1 MNAPKR
7 KGIRRCRF
15 VINPIFLGVFVVA
28 FLALNVTQPGVSRSE
43 LFWCGIAFPVD
54 LESLDLIGLG
64 RWMLFVSPF
73 ILFACIQSEQELNRM
88 APYVIPRYRSYTR
101 WWHSKVLSLLIG
113 CLIYLAIGIA
123 VTILYSVSSGQN
135 ILDVDSLSLG
145 VSLCL
150 VFLHLYLISLL
161 ILASHTLFS
170 NQHAI
175 ALGALGLEGLTLF
188 FAMLSAN
195 ASRFQFGTWGMLYRS
210 SLSNPSYGFDAGT
223 ILLVQAIVCT
233 IIIVGMPYVL
243 KKRGVF
249 SATRI

>member
-1 MNAPKR
+1 MNTQRQKST
-7 KGIRRCRF
+7 RRCRF
-15 VINPIFLGVFVVA
+15 VMNPVFLGLFVVA
-28 FLALNVTQPGVSRSE
+28 FLALNFYQPGAVHSD
-43 LFWCGIAFPVD
+43 LFWCGIVFPAD

-113 CLIYLAIGIA
+113 CFIYLAIGIA
-123 VTILYSVSSGQN
+123 VTILFAISSGQAAQP
-135 ILDVDSLSLG
+135 IDLISLG
-145 VSLCL
+145 ISLCQ

-170 NQHAI
+170 NQQAI

-195 ASRFQFGTWGMLYRS
+195 ASRFLFGTWGMLYRS
-210 SLSNPSYGFDAGT
+210 SLSSPSYGFHVGT
-223 ILLVQAIVCT
+223 ILLVQAIVCAV
-233 IIIVGMPYVL
+233 IIVSMPYVL

>member
-1 MNAPKR
+1 MSKQR
-7 KGIRRCRF
+7 QKITLQYRF
-15 VINPIFLGVFVVA
+15 NMNPIFLGVFAVA
-28 FLALNVTQPGVSRSE
+28 FLALNVSQPGASRSE
-43 LFWCGIAFPVD
+43 LFWYGIVFPVD

-101 WWHSKVLSLLIG
+101 WWHSKLLSLLIG
-113 CLIYLAIGIA
+113 CLIYFAIGII
-123 VTILYSVSSGQN
+123 VTTLFMSLSGQAAQP
-135 ILDVDSLSLG
+135 IDLMSLG
-145 VSLCL
+145 ISLCQ

-175 ALGALGLEGLTLF
+175 ALSALGLEGLTLF

-195 ASRFQFGTWGMLYRS
+195 ASRFLFGTWGMFYRS
-210 SLSNPSYGFDAGT
+210 SLSNPSYGFHVGT
-223 ILLVQAIVCT
+223 ILLVQAIVCAV
-233 IIIVGMPYVL
+233 IIVAMPYVL

>member
-1 MNAPKR
+1 MSKQRQKIALQY
-7 KGIRRCRF
+7 RF
-15 VINPIFLGVFVVA
+15 SMNPIFLGVFVVA
-28 FLALNVTQPGVSRSE
+28 FLALNVSQPGASRSE
-43 LFWCGIAFPVD
+43 LFWCGIVFPAD

-101 WWHSKVLSLLIG
+101 WWHSKIFSLFIG
-113 CLIYLAIGIA
+113 CLVYLVIGIA
-123 VTILYSVSSGQN
+123 VTIIFAISSGHAAQPIDFMN
-135 ILDVDSLSLG
+135 LG
-145 VSLCL
+145 ISLCL
-150 VFLHLYLISLL
+150 IFIHLYLISLL

-175 ALGALGLEGLTLF
+175 SLGALGLEGLTLF

-195 ASRFQFGTWGMLYRS
+195 VSRFLFGTWGMLYRS
-210 SLSNPSYGFDAGT
+210 SLSNQSHGFDVGT
-223 ILLVQAIVCT
+223 ILLVQAIVCVV
-233 IIIVGMPYVL
+233 IIVSMPYVL

>member
-1 MNAPKR
+1 MSAQSQKN
-7 KGIRRCRF
+7 IRRCRF
-15 VINPIFLGVFVVA
+15 VMNPIFLGVFVVA
-28 FLALNVTQPGVSRSE
+28 FLALNISQPNANRSE
-43 LFWCGIAFPVD
+43 LFWYGIVFPAD

-113 CLIYLAIGIA
+113 CLIYIVIGIV
-123 VTILYSVSSGQN
+123 VTMLFAISSDQAAQL
-135 ILDVDSLSLG
+135 IDSTNLG
-145 VSLCL
+145 ISLCL
-150 VFLHLYLISLL
+150 IFLHLFLISLL
-161 ILASHTLFS
+161 ILTSHTLFS

-188 FAMLSAN
+188 FAMLNAN
-195 ASRFQFGTWGMLYRS
+195 VSQFLFGTWGMLYRS
-210 SLSNPSYGFDAGT
+210 SLSNPSYGFDVGT
-223 ILLVQAIVCT
+223 ILLVQAIICA

>member
-43 LFWCGIAFPVD
+43 LFWCGIVFPAD

-101 WWHSKVLSLLIG
+101 WWHSKIFSLFIG
-113 CLIYLAIGIA
+113 CLVYLVIGIA
-123 VTILYSVSSGQN
+123 VTIIFAIPSGQAAQP
-135 ILDVDSLSLG
+135 IDLMSLG
-145 VSLCL
+145 ISLCL

-170 NQHAI
+170 NQQTI

-195 ASRFQFGTWGMLYRS
+195 ASRFMFGTWGMLYRS
-210 SLSNPSYGFDAGT
+210 SLSNPSYGFHVGT
-223 ILLVQAIVCT
+223 ILLVQAIVCAV
-233 IIIVGMPYVL
+233 IIVSMPYVL

>member
-1 MNAPKR
+1 MNAQSQKN
-7 KGIRRCRF
+7 IRRCRF
-15 VINPIFLGVFVVA
+15 VMNPIFLGVFVVA
-28 FLALNVTQPGVSRSE
+28 FLALNVSQPGASRSE
-43 LFWCGIAFPVD
+43 LFWCGVVFPAD

-64 RWMLFVSPF
+64 RWMLFISPF

-88 APYVIPRYRSYTR
+88 APYVIPRYQSYTR
-101 WWHSKVLSLLIG
+101 WWHSKVISLFIC
-113 CLIYLAIGIA
+113 CLIYLAIGAI
-123 VTILYSVSSGQN
+123 VTTIFMIFFGQAAQFIDYTNLGISS
-135 ILDVDSLSLG
+135 
-145 VSLCL
+145 CL

-195 ASRFQFGTWGMLYRS
+195 ASRFLFGTWGMLYRS
-210 SLSNPSYGFDAGT
+210 SLSNPLYGFDVGT
-223 ILLVQAIVCT
+223 ILLVQAIVCA
-233 IIIVGMPYVL
+233 IIIVSMPYVL

>member
-1 MNAPKR
+1 M
-7 KGIRRCRF
+7 
-15 VINPIFLGVFVVA
+15 NPIFLGVFVVA
-28 FLALNVTQPGVSRSE
+28 FLALNVSQPRASRSE
-43 LFWCGIAFPVD
+43 LFWYGIVFPAD

-101 WWHSKVLSLLIG
+101 WWHSKVFSLLIG
-113 CLIYLAIGIA
+113 SFVYLAIGVA
-123 VTILYSVSSGQN
+123 VTILFVISSTQAAQSIDFMN
-135 ILDVDSLSLG
+135 LG
-145 VSLCL
+145 ISLCL
-150 VFLHLYLISLL
+150 VFLHLFLISLL

-170 NQHAI
+170 NQQAI

-195 ASRFQFGTWGMLYRS
+195 ASRFLFGTWGMLYRS
-210 SLSNPSYGFDAGT
+210 SLSNPSYGFDVGT
-223 ILLVQAIVCT
+223 TLLVQAIVCA
-233 IIIVGMPYVL
+233 IIIVSMPSVL

>member
-1 MNAPKR
+1 MNTLKQKNPLHY
-7 KGIRRCRF
+7 RF
-15 VINPIFLGVFVVA
+15 NMNPLFLGVFAVA
-28 FLALNVTQPGVSRSE
+28 FLALNVSQPGASNSE
-43 LFWCGIAFPVD
+43 LFWYGIVFPVD

-73 ILFACIQSEQELNRM
+73 ILFACIQSEHELNRM
-88 APYVIPRYRSYTR
+88 APYVIPRYQSYTR

-113 CLIYLAIGIA
+113 CSIYLAIGIIA
-123 VTILYSVSSGQN
+123 TTLIMTFSGQAALLIDYTN
-135 ILDVDSLSLG
+135 LG

-161 ILASHTLFS
+161 ILSCHTLFS
-170 NQHAI
+170 SQHAI

-188 FAMLSAN
+188 FAMLSPH
-195 ASRFQFGTWGMLYRS
+195 ASRFLFGTWGMLYRS
-210 SLSNPSYGFDAGT
+210 SLLNPSLGFCVGT
-223 ILLVQAIVCT
+223 ILLIQAAACAV
-233 IIIVGMPYVL
+233 IIVSMPYAL

>member
-1 MNAPKR
+1 MSAQRQKITLQYQFNM
-7 KGIRRCRF
+7 
-15 VINPIFLGVFVVA
+15 NPIFLGVFVVA
-28 FLALNVTQPGVSRSE
+28 FLALNVSQPGASQSD
-43 LFWCGIAFPVD
+43 LFWYGIVFPVD

-101 WWHSKVLSLLIG
+101 WWHSKLLSLLIG
-113 CLIYLAIGIA
+113 CLIYFAIGII
-123 VTILYSVSSGQN
+123 VTTLFMSLSGQAAQSIDFMN
-135 ILDVDSLSLG
+135 LG
-145 VSLCL
+145 ISLCL
-150 VFLHLYLISLL
+150 IFLHLFLISLL

-188 FAMLSAN
+188 FAMLNAN
-195 ASRFQFGTWGMLYRS
+195 VSRFLFGTWGMLYRS
-210 SLSNPSYGFDAGT
+210 SLSNPSYGFDVGT
-223 ILLVQAIVCT
+223 TLLVQAIVCV
-233 IIIVGMPYVL
+233 IIIVCMPYVL

>member
-1 MNAPKR
+1 MSAQSQKN
-7 KGIRRCRF
+7 IRRCRF
-15 VINPIFLGVFVVA
+15 VVNPIILVVFAVA
-28 FLALNVTQPGVSRSE
+28 FLALNVSQPGARRSD
-43 LFWCGIAFPVD
+43 LFWYGIVFPVD

-73 ILFACIQSEQELNRM
+73 IMFACIQSEQELNRM

-101 WWHSKVLSLLIG
+101 WWHSKLLSLLIG
-113 CLIYLAIGIA
+113 CLVYFAIGII
-123 VTILYSVSSGQN
+123 VTTLFMILSGQAAQFIDYTN
-135 ILDVDSLSLG
+135 LG
-145 VSLCL
+145 ISLCL

-188 FAMLSAN
+188 FAMLYAN
-195 ASRFQFGTWGMLYRS
+195 VSRFLFGTWGMLYRS
-210 SLSNPSYGFDAGT
+210 SLSNTHYGFDVG
-223 ILLVQAIVCT
+223 IVLLVQAIVCA